1 MLPNFFDR
9 SKMMPFSLPP
19 ICSFTNDTSSLISTV
34 LGERYFPKLAPRLQ
48 VFLFAFLIATLGC
61 DSTSTN
67 RQMTN
72 EVGEVELRKIA
83 LGSAN
88 ISFGKDF
95 TLEIEKAMNAKQ
107 SIVFAHVKWAPMGF
121 QRQFFCN
128 FANTYRDSHP
138 RDATSFHYID
148 FTQMASDSAPLK
160 KLNGWSEL
168 RPGSRVVHGN
178 GELIWIVGGKIVSNE
193 PIMNY
198 TLKELVKK
206 TETLFKGE
214 HP

>member
-1 MLPNFFDR
+1 
-9 SKMMPFSLPP
+9 MPFSLPP

-121 QRQFFCN
+121 QRQFFCD

-138 RDATSFHYID
+138 LDATSFHYID
-148 FTQMASDSAPLK
+148 CTEVASNSAPLRE
-160 KLNGWSEL
+160 LNGWSEL
-168 RPGSRVVHGN
+168 RPGSRLIQGN
-178 GELIWIVGGKIVSNE
+178 GELIWILSGKIVSVE
-193 PIMNY
+193 PIMNF
-198 TLKELVKK
+198 TLNELVEK